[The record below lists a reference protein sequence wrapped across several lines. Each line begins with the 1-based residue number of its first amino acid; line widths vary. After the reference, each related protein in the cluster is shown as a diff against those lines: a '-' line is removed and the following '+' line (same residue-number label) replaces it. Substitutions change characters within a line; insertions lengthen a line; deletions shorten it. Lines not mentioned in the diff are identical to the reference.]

1 MVKKIFLS
9 AIAFFCVL
17 FVAGQQANH
26 QYDSLIRRVIER
38 SIEPYTCENCPQT
51 GICVIEV
58 SKTDSITIRILY
70 ASDGRI
76 EPNEQV
82 RLVKRLNEKCN
93 NFLKEHYSVIVPV
106 YFYYVGDNTDKP
118 SDELMASVDSKLKLW
133 KQTNNVSKPVILIDY
148 GVQRKKQTVA
158 YSND

>member
-1 MVKKIFLS
+1 MIMSKRLFLS
-9 AIAFFCVL
+9 TIASFFILYVS
-17 FVAGQQANH
+17 GQQANYH
-26 QYDSLIRRVIER
+26 YDSLIRRVIER
-38 SIEPYTCENCPQT
+38 NIELYTCENCPRT

-76 EPNEQV
+76 ETNEQV
-82 RLVKRLNEKCN
+82 QLAKRLNEKCN

-106 YFYYVGDNTDKP
+106 YFYYEGDKP
-118 SDELMASVDSKLKLW
+118 SDELMTSLDSKLKLW
-133 KQTNNVSKPVILIDY
+133 KESKNVAPPVILIDY